1 MVYLL
6 ALTALGSAGCLR
18 GCTSSRPPIHIIPNM
33 DAQPKYEAQE
43 GSQFFYDGGAMR
55 LPVEGTVARGEFYE
69 ESEIPMRT
77 GRDAQGN
84 FISNPLE
91 VDQALLDRGGERYD
105 IYCRP
110 CHGEAGDGQGV
121 LFNQG
126 VPVTSYFDERL
137 MAVPDGEIFEAITL
151 GKGLMQPYA
160 YAVPVHDRWA
170 IVAHVR
176 RMQEDYRQRA
186 LEQQQLH
193 QQLPGQQ

>member
-1 MVYLL
+1 M
-6 ALTALGSAGCLR
+6 R

-33 DAQPKYEAQE
+33 DAQPKYGPQE
-43 GSQFFYDGGAMR
+43 ESQFFYDGAAMR
-55 LPVEGTVARGEFYE
+55 MPVEGTVARGEFYE

-91 VDQALLDRGGERYD
+91 VNQELLDRGAARFD

-121 LFNQG
+121 LFSQG
-126 VPVTSYFDERL
+126 VPVTSYFDDRL
-137 MAVPDGEIFEAITL
+137 MAVPDGEMFETITL
-151 GKGLMQPYA
+151 GKGLMKSYA
-160 YAVPVHDRWA
+160 WAVPVHDRWA

-176 RMQEDYRQRA
+176 KMQEDHRQRI
-186 LEQQQLH
+186 LEEQQLH
-193 QQLPGQQ
+193 QQLRGQQ